1 MVLLIPTDVA
11 VLQVP
16 PGSPPPELELL
27 DEDEPELLDELDDD
41 EPELLDDDEPE
52 LLDELGTTSKSVRP
66 FPSYS

>member
-41 EPELLDDDEPE
+41 EPELLDEQ
-52 LLDELGTTSKSVRP
+52 LHSTCNV
-66 FPSYS
+66 